1 VLSRIAENVYWI
13 GRYMERA
20 DDTARLLSTH
30 LYGLLQAGSPN
41 DRLLPEELLAVLGRD
56 QSSLS
61 SAPINLQT
69 VAWHYIADPDT
80 DSSVLNCL
88 HLARENARRSQQ
100 QLAVEAWESL
110 NTAASTLEPLID
122 QRGSVGELLRVVP
135 QLTQSFLG
143 VVHTALQRDETWTFL
158 QLGML
163 LERADM
169 TLRVLLLGAKS
180 VAGRDATDPLAVHM
194 RAISL
199 RACAAPD
206 VLRTSGPDQLTD
218 RSVRD
223 VLLREPSV
231 PRSVWFCLDNVSRLT
246 GGEPAAM
253 ALALR
258 DEVAVPEDE
267 ADGNVDADW
276 PDRYRDLLARSRTL
290 HSAIVATYMRP
301 VRVA

>member
-1 VLSRIAENVYWI
+1 MLSRIAENVYWI

-41 DRLLPEELLAVLGRD
+41 DRLLPEEILAVLGRD

-69 VAWHYIADPDT
+69 VAWHYIADPAT

-88 HLARENARRSQQ
+88 HQARENARRSQQ

-110 NTAASTLEPLID
+110 NTAASTLEPLIE
-122 QRGSVGELLRVVP
+122 QNGSVGELLRVVP
-135 QLTQSFLG
+135 QLTQSFFG

-169 TLRVLLLGAKS
+169 TLRILLLGAKA
-180 VAGRDATDPLAVHM
+180 VADREPSDPLAVHM

-223 VLLREPSV
+223 VLLREPSC
-231 PRSVWFCLDNVSRLT
+231 PRSVWFCLDSVSRLT
-246 GGEPAAM
+246 GGEPSMIAAT
-253 ALALR
+253 LR
-258 DEVAVPEDE
+258 DAVAIPEDDPE
-267 ADGNVDADW
+267 TNDDAVW
-276 PDRYRDLLARSRTL
+276 PVRYREVLDQCRAL
-290 HSAIVATYMRP
+290 HSAVVTAYMRAA
-301 VRVA
+301 RVA

>member
-41 DRLLPEELLAVLGRD
+41 DRLLPEEVLAVLGRD
-56 QSSLS
+56 QTSLS

-69 VAWHYIADPDT
+69 VAWHYIADPAT
-80 DSSVLNCL
+80 DSSVINCL

-110 NTAASTLEPLID
+110 NTAAGTMEPLID
-122 QRGSVGELLRVVP
+122 QAGSVGELLRVVP
-135 QLTQSFLG
+135 QLTQSFFG

-169 TLRVLLLGAKS
+169 TLRVLLLGAKA
-180 VAGRDATDPLAVHM
+180 VAGRDPNDPLAVHM
-194 RAISL
+194 RAISM

-206 VLRTSGPDQLTD
+206 VLRSSGTHQLTD

-223 VLLREPSV
+223 VLLREPSC
-231 PRSVWFCLDNVSRLT
+231 PRSVWFCLDGVSRLT
-246 GGEPAAM
+246 GGAAAEEAVLLRDAV
-253 ALALR
+253 ALA
-258 DEVAVPEDE
+258 ED
-267 ADGNVDADW
+267 DDMVDSDW
-276 PDRYRDLLARSRTL
+276 PTRYRDLLARCRTL
-290 HSAIVATYMRP
+290 HSAIVAAYMRP

>member
-1 VLSRIAENVYWI
+1 MLSRIAENIYWI

-20 DDTARLLSTH
+20 DDTSRLLSTH

-41 DRLLPEELLAVLGRD
+41 DRLLPEEVLAILGRD
-56 QSSLS
+56 QSALS
-61 SAPINLQT
+61 SAPLNLQT

-110 NTAASTLEPLID
+110 NTSATTLEPLID
-122 QRGSVGELLRVVP
+122 QAASIGELLRVVP
-135 QLTQSFLG
+135 QLTQSFFG

-169 TLRVLLLGAKS
+169 TLRILLLGSKA
-180 VAGRDATDPLAVHM
+180 VADRDASDPLAVHM
-194 RAISL
+194 RAISM

-206 VLRTSGPDQLTD
+206 VLRSSGIVALTD
-218 RSVRD
+218 RGVRD
-223 VLLREPSV
+223 VLLREPSC
-231 PRSVWFCLDNVSRLT
+231 PRSVWFCLDGVSQLT
-246 GGEPAAM
+246 GGQPAAM
-253 ALALR
+253 ALELR
-258 DEVAVPEDE
+258 DEVGAPEE
-267 ADGNVDADW
+267 DGLDW
-276 PDRYRDLLARSRTL
+276 PARYRELLARSREL
-290 HSAIVATYMRP
+290 HAAIVAAYMRP
-301 VRVA
+301 VAVA

>member
-1 VLSRIAENVYWI
+1 MLSRIAEKMYWI

-20 DDTARLLSTH
+20 DDTSRLLSTH

-41 DRLLPEELLAVLGRD
+41 DRLLPEEVLAILGRD
-56 QSSLS
+56 QSALS
-61 SAPINLQT
+61 SAPLNLQT

-110 NTAASTLEPLID
+110 NTSATTLEPLID
-122 QRGSVGELLRVVP
+122 QAASIGELLRVVP
-135 QLTQSFLG
+135 QLTQSFFG

-169 TLRVLLLGAKS
+169 TLRILLLGAKA
-180 VAGRDATDPLAVHM
+180 VADRDANDPLAVHM
-194 RAISL
+194 RAISM

-206 VLRTSGPDQLTD
+206 VLRSSGIVALTD
-218 RSVRD
+218 HAVRD
-223 VLLREPSV
+223 VLLREPSC
-231 PRSVWFCLDNVSRLT
+231 PRSVWFCLDGVSQLT
-246 GGEPAAM
+246 GGQPAM
-253 ALALR
+253 TALALR
-258 DEVAVPEDE
+258 DEVGAPEE
-267 ADGNVDADW
+267 DGVDW
-276 PDRYRDLLARSRTL
+276 PARYRDLLARSREL
-290 HSAIVATYMRP
+290 HSAIVAAYMRP
-301 VRVA
+301 VAVA